1 MNRKVMGIDNG
12 MDSHVQHPSELY
24 DSNKDNDKYTNEEE
38 FVNHSSTKGTSR
50 TEGTSESA
58 TKSN

>member
-1 MNRKVMGIDNG
+1 MGIDNG

-38 FVNHSSTKGTSR
+38 FVNHSSTKGTSH